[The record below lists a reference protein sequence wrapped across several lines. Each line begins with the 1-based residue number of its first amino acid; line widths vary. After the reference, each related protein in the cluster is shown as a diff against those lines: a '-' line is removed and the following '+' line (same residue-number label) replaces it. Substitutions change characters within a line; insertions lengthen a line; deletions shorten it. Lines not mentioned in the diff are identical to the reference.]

1 MNAEQLSRRFSR
13 AALPCFFFVSTLLLS
28 ACSSLQWSTAWSL
41 RGLEPTELNPSVV
54 RLMLDL
60 PKGATFANATLN
72 MRLQY
77 RDEETAI
84 VDEEF
89 ALDLVSS
96 GRDFG
101 AASLSRQLKNP
112 IVIQIPSTHVKSVL
126 RFQDLFRQEQV
137 DQRGGSASFGFGFKF
152 DPTWINTYCETD
164 GRPLTLS
171 AWILVDELQGYLPLV
186 ENSSLAKMLDQQ
198 WQGICGEHITAE

>member
-1 MNAEQLSRRFSR
+1 
-13 AALPCFFFVSTLLLS
+13 
-28 ACSSLQWSTAWSL
+28 
-41 RGLEPTELNPSVV
+41 
-54 RLMLDL
+54 
-60 PKGATFANATLN
+60 

-112 IVIQIPSTHVKSVL
+112 VVIQIPSPHVNSVL